1 MGVIKNLFLLKTMQM
16 EGSEPVRRHI
26 SYSSRQVVG
35 EWPSG
40 V

>member
-1 MGVIKNLFLLKTMQM
+1 MGVIKNLFLLKTMQT
-16 EGSEPVRRHI
+16 EGSEPVGRLI
-26 SYSSRQVVG
+26 SYSNRQVVG